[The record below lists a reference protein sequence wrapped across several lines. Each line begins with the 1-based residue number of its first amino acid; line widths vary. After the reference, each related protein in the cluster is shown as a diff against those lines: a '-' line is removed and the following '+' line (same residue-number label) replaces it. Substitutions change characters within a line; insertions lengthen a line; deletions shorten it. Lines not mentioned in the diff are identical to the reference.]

1 MLRTPAPL
9 VGALDAMERPRN
21 NSGALRV
28 WFALATLPY
37 LINGYINSLIASSTA
52 AYWSFELTTWVAIP
66 LLAFSLARR
75 DCGLTLGHLGFHSQ
89 FRNSNGPI
97 VTVILVALFPFA
109 DYFVYAKAH
118 HYFSSYLSTS
128 SLFQYGSVMPQTG
141 VGRQLIK
148 AYFAITAGVVEESL
162 YRGAALH
169 LFGRSKRPRLWF
181 MAIAPVLFAAAHW
194 ESGLA
199 NTAAAYVSGLF
210 SALAFLYFGNIW
222 PLIVGH
228 IYTDYVWWN

>member
-1 MLRTPAPL
+1 MESPL
-9 VGALDAMERPRN
+9 SN
-21 NSGALRV
+21 FGALRM

-37 LINGYINSLIASSTA
+37 LINGYINSLIASSSA

-66 LLAFSLARR
+66 LVAFSLARR
-75 DCGLTLGHLGFHSQ
+75 DCRLTLDHLGFHTR

-97 VTVILVALFPFA
+97 VTVILVAIFPFA
-109 DYFVYAKAH
+109 DHFVYAKAH
-118 HYFSSYLSTS
+118 HYFAGHLSTS
-128 SLFQYGSVMPQTG
+128 SLFQYGSVMPESG
-141 VGRQLIK
+141 FGRLLIK
-148 AYFAITAGVVEESL
+148 AYFAVTAGVIEESL

-169 LFGRSKRPRLWF
+169 LFGSGKWSRLWF
-181 MAIAPVLFAAAHW
+181 MAVAPVIFAAVHW
-194 ESGLA
+194 ESGVA

-210 SALAFLYFGNIW
+210 SALGFLYFGNIW